1 MAICS
6 LVVSYSPAFE
16 SLMHASHSI
25 SVLQTTANIEAK
37 AERISSQLETKDYA
51 DTLEWI
57 TRADYARQQSD
68 HIARRQEGTGQW
80 LLDSK
85 EFQAWVKTSKQT
97 LFCPGI
103 PGAGKTIL
111 TSIVV
116 QNLFARFKNE
126 QGVGIAYVYCNFRLQ
141 DEQRAQDLLAS
152 LLKQLTQKQSSL
164 PEAVKSLYKNHKD
177 GTRLSF
183 DEVSR
188 TLHTVAALYSRVFI
202 IVDALDECQPS
213 NNRSRFLT
221 EILALQSKCGANIF
235 TTSRFIPEITSRFRD
250 SKLVEIRA
258 SNADVE
264 RYLQGHMGHLPSFV
278 RRNQQ
283 LQDEIKIKISESVDG
298 MYVVKFTLAVHV
310 ADFGHRFL
318 LAQIYLKSLED
329 KTTVKAIKNALNQF
343 QKLYQ
348 GSNEEQKLEVLGRA
362 YDDAM
367 KRIHTQ
373 ELGFRELAREV
384 LAWITC
390 AKRPLST
397 SQLRQALAVEIG
409 EPELDEENL
418 PDVEQM
424 VSVCAGLVTVDKK
437 SKIIRLAHYTTQE
450 YFERTQW
457 QWFPHAETSITE
469 ICVTFLSFSVF
480 ETGFCRTDEEFEERL
495 WLNPFYSYAA
505 RYWGHHAH
513 EASTLSNYTMHFL
526 GCMAKVNAA
535 TQAMVV
541 DGSRPSITGY
551 SQNFPKQVHGLHL
564 AAYFG
569 LANAMG
575 VFLESVDPNLND
587 GQGQTPISLAT
598 AHGHIAIVEL
608 LVDKGADFTSEVV
621 LWPQYVYKIR
631 ENYFSRTPLSIAAE
645 RGHVSIVKLLAAHGA
660 DYGTITGP
668 YGTALH
674 AAAANG
680 HKDVVKLLLDLG
692 ADVNTPLPEPPSPAL
707 VVDGFTIYILDIGVG
722 VGVDDREC
730 SVLQFAALS
739 GHSDVVNLLLG
750 RGADVNAAFGYYG
763 TALEAAC
770 SGGHIGVVKQLLAN
784 GARVNEKLGYFG
796 SALQAAS
803 NGGHGHIVRFLLN
816 NGADVNLRNGHLG
829 TALHAAALGAHEGVV
844 RLLLKNGA
852 DVNALFGYYG
862 AALHAAAMADHR
874 SVVILLLNAGA
885 NIDAVAGHYG
895 TALQGAS
902 RLGLTEV
909 VQLLVDRG
917 ANVNIVA
924 GHYETA
930 LHAAKSEG
938 HGGIAKLLLEKGAT
952 ENLHESRDRSVP
964 IKDRQTCSMCLE
976 KWPWLS

>member
-1 MAICS
+1 MSDPDNYTVGWICAIRPEYVAAQEFLDEEHEPPECLS
-6 LVVSYSPAFE
+6 PNDTNHYTLGRLGKHNVVIAVLPDGEYGTSSAANVATNMQSSFRNVRIGLMVGIGGGAPSEKHDIRLGDIVVSAPRDGEGGVFQYDFGKTIQNQAFQHSRFLNQPPIALRSALMGIQSQYERKGHQLATAIEDVLTKNPRLRQKYERPQPVTDRLATEKGVLCFEMEAAGLMNHFPCLVIRGICDYSD
-16 SLMHASHSI
+16 SHKSKEWQGYAAMAAAAYAKDLLSRI
-25 SVLQTTANIEAK
+25 LPSKVEAEKRIGDMLSSVLQTTANIEAK
-37 AERISSQLETKDYA
+37 AERISSQLETKDYV

-250 SKLVEIRA
+250 SMLVEIRA

-329 KTTVKAIKNALNQF
+329 KTTVKAIKNVLNQF

-495 WLNPFYSYAA
+495 CFY
-505 RYWGHHAH
+505 
-513 EASTLSNYTMHFL
+513 
-526 GCMAKVNAA
+526 
-535 TQAMVV
+535 
-541 DGSRPSITGY
+541 
-551 SQNFPKQVHGLHL
+551 
-564 AAYFG
+564 
-569 LANAMG
+569 
-575 VFLESVDPNLND
+575 
-587 GQGQTPISLAT
+587 
-598 AHGHIAIVEL
+598 
-608 LVDKGADFTSEVV
+608 
-621 LWPQYVYKIR
+621 
-631 ENYFSRTPLSIAAE
+631 
-645 RGHVSIVKLLAAHGA
+645 VK
-660 DYGTITGP
+660 
-668 YGTALH
+668 
-674 AAAANG
+674 
-680 HKDVVKLLLDLG
+680 
-692 ADVNTPLPEPPSPAL
+692 
-707 VVDGFTIYILDIGVG
+707 
-722 VGVDDREC
+722 
-730 SVLQFAALS
+730 
-739 GHSDVVNLLLG
+739 
-750 RGADVNAAFGYYG
+750 
-763 TALEAAC
+763 
-770 SGGHIGVVKQLLAN
+770 
-784 GARVNEKLGYFG
+784 
-796 SALQAAS
+796 
-803 NGGHGHIVRFLLN
+803 
-816 NGADVNLRNGHLG
+816 
-829 TALHAAALGAHEGVV
+829 
-844 RLLLKNGA
+844 
-852 DVNALFGYYG
+852 
-862 AALHAAAMADHR
+862 
-874 SVVILLLNAGA
+874 
-885 NIDAVAGHYG
+885 
-895 TALQGAS
+895 
-902 RLGLTEV
+902 
-909 VQLLVDRG
+909 
-917 ANVNIVA
+917 
-924 GHYETA
+924 
-930 LHAAKSEG
+930 
-938 HGGIAKLLLEKGAT
+938 
-952 ENLHESRDRSVP
+952 
-964 IKDRQTCSMCLE
+964 
-976 KWPWLS
+976 